1 MLVNLTK
8 AEMSACEQNA
18 ALRWQIARLSGVKD
32 QQKAPQDNV
41 DLLGIKAEVAVSK
54 VLQLPYSP
62 AALGIDSGADLW
74 AGDWS
79 IDVKASFHESG
90 RLLFKSLESFRAD
103 MAILVTATD
112 DPASMLIIG
121 GISQRRFVEDAKNVD
136 LGHGMCWIVEPHN
149 LTRIEKI
156 WLSITERRLALI

>member
-1 MLVNLTK
+1 MLVRLTK
-8 AEMSACEQNA
+8 AEMAACNQGA
-18 ALRWQIARLSGVKD
+18 ALRWQIARLSDVKD
-32 QQKAPQDNV
+32 QQKAPQENV

-62 AALGIDSGADLW
+62 ATLGIDSGADLW

-90 RLLFKSLESFRAD
+90 KLLFKSVESFRAD

-112 DPASMLIIG
+112 DLEVMRIVG
-121 GISQRRFVEDAKNVD
+121 GIGHKQFLSKAREVN
-136 LGHGMCWIVEPHN
+136 LGHGNCWVVEPQS
-149 LTRIEKI
+149 LTPIEEI
-156 WLSITERRLALI
+156 WSAITQFRVR

>member
-1 MLVNLTK
+1 MLVKLTK
-8 AEMSACEQNA
+8 AEMSACDQNA
-18 ALRWQIARLSGVKD
+18 ALRWQIARLSNVKD
-32 QQKAPQDNV
+32 QQKAPQENV

-79 IDVKASFHESG
+79 IDVKASFHEGG

-112 DPASMLIIG
+112 DPAAMLIVG
-121 GISQRRFVEDAKNVD
+121 GIGQKRFLSDAKEVN
-136 LGHGMCWIVEPHN
+136 LGHGNCWIVEAHN
-149 LTRIEKI
+149 LAPIEEV
-156 WLSITERRLALI
+156 WFTLTQRRVG